1 MSHTAFR
8 RDPSDPKVVLGF
20 ARQVGTV
27 EALKMLYVLTAAD
40 ISAVG
45 PDVMTRWKETLLSEL
60 YLKTLQ
66 ELSGEEASGSTSLA
80 RRREDNALAVEQQ
93 LQGLLPVDWVRRQLD
108 AWPERSLALMP
119 PSRTAA
125 HLQWVWRL
133 ADARVLVDSEYEAAV
148 RTIEYTIYTR
158 DTLTP
163 GIFSKIAGALAAK
176 GLQILDAQI
185 ATLAD
190 GIVIDSFR
198 VVDADY
204 PAGPPPHRLTDV
216 REAIISVLEGRRLVE
231 SLVEEAAR
239 FGSGRQGVP
248 LREPTVVQ
256 IDLETSDRY
265 TIIDVFAEDRQ
276 GLLYVITRAIVDL
289 NLSVHA
295 ARISTK
301 LDQIVDVFYV
311 TDQAG
316 SKVDDAVRC
325 QVITDTLTARI
336 EEYLSGIVTHR
347 PVLHRARLQQGLSEQ
362 S

>member
-1 MSHTAFR
+1 
-8 RDPSDPKVVLGF
+8 
-20 ARQVGTV
+20 
-27 EALKMLYVLTAAD
+27 
-40 ISAVG
+40 
-45 PDVMTRWKETLLSEL
+45 
-60 YLKTLQ
+60 
-66 ELSGEEASGSTSLA
+66 
-80 RRREDNALAVEQQ
+80 
-93 LQGLLPVDWVRRQLD
+93 VRRQLD

-119 PSRTAA
+119 PSRIAT
-125 HLQWVWRL
+125 HLQWVSRL
-133 ADARVLVDSEYEAAV
+133 AEAQVLVDSEYEAAV

-158 DTLTP
+158 DSLTP

-198 VVDADY
+198 VVDVDY
-204 PAGPPPHRLTDV
+204 PGGPPTHRLADV
-216 REAIISVLEGRRLVE
+216 RAAIVAVLEGRRLVE

-239 FGSGRQGVP
+239 FGAGRQGVP

-276 GLLYVITRAIVDL
+276 GLLYVITRAIFDL
-289 NLSVHA
+289 SLSVHA

-311 TDQAG
+311 TDETG
-316 SKVDDAVRC
+316 KKVEDAVRC

-336 EEYLSGIVTHR
+336 EEYLGGIATHR
-347 PVLHRARLQQGLSEQ
+347 PVLHRGKLQQGLSEQ